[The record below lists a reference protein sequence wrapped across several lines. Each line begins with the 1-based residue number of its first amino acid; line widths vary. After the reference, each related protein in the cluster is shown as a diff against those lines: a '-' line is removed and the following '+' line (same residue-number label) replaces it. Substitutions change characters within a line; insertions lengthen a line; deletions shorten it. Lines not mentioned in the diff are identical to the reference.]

1 MGVLSR
7 RCTLI
12 PFIMQS
18 NCYTTGKECVKS
30 NKIGININFLK
41 NNNVKNT
48 ELSYQEIEEL
58 QFLLRMHMEEY
69 KNVMPELTR
78 NNLEKLKVKLIA
90 MRGAL
95 EKQTTIKN

>member
-1 MGVLSR
+1 M
-7 RCTLI
+7 
-12 PFIMQS
+12 
-18 NCYTTGKECVKS
+18 KCVKS
-30 NKIGININFLK
+30 KRIELNINFLK
-41 NNNVKNT
+41 NSNVKNT

>member
-12 PFIMQS
+12 PFIMQLICS
-18 NCYTTGKECVKS
+18 ITGKKCVNSKRIELS
-30 NKIGININFLK
+30 INFLK
-41 NNNVKNT
+41 NSNVKNT